1 MIGFSGTSFPRR
13 KQVERELLEGEAR
26 FRAIAERLY
35 DAILLVGPD
44 GRVVYASPA
53 MTRILGRPVE
63 ESIGRNVFERM
74 HPEDAQAVVAGFT
87 KILKQPGGILEIRC
101 RFQHE
106 DGSWRWLEGTAR
118 NWLNEPGVRAIV
130 GAYRDVTERYI
141 DEEKLKQ
148 AYDALEQRVGER
160 TIQLSAANELLKEHI
175 AERRRAESVLQE
187 RNRELK
193 ILNTIT
199 TAISRSLHLDVIL
212 STLKQLLE
220 NEVNITAGSI
230 WVYDSDEEEFVLR
243 GQWGLPKSLAEG
255 GPHLPAELYAAKRKA
270 AAGEQVLDGEQDG
283 SITVE
288 GLTWLRVLLPVKGET
303 RGILDLYRASPS
315 GFSAD
320 QQRFFNILAQ
330 QVGVA
335 LANAQLFGEVR
346 KSREQLQSLSLR
358 LVEVQERERRDIA
371 SELHDEVGQLLTGLK
386 MNLEVARVMPQN
398 ILQEQLDEALIRVN
412 ELLNQVRGLS
422 LNLRPPML
430 DDLGLLPA
438 LLWLIQR
445 YEAQTGIQ
453 VEFKHSDVQ
462 GRYATEQETALY
474 RIVQEALTNVARH
487 SQVKAVTVRLWGT
500 QNTLGVQIEDE
511 GKGFDPAA
519 MLRSG
524 TSGLSGMRERMVL
537 LGGSLTIESVID
549 GGTCITAEF
558 PLERGVGRTPKELKN
573 EDGPDS

>member
-13 KQVERELLEGEAR
+13 KQVEREVLEGEAR

-35 DAILLVGPD
+35 DAILLVGAD
-44 GRVVYASPA
+44 GRVVYASPS

-63 ESIGRNVFERM
+63 DSVGRNVFERM
-74 HPEDAQAVVAGFT
+74 HAEDAQAVVAGFT

-101 RFQHE
+101 RFQHQ
-106 DGSWRWLEGTAR
+106 DGTWRWLEGTAR

-130 GAYRDVTERYI
+130 GAYRDVTDRHR
-141 DEEKLKQ
+141 DEERLKQ
-148 AYDALEQRVGER
+148 AYDILEQRVAER
-160 TIQLSAANELLKEHI
+160 TVQLSAANELLKEHI

-199 TAISRSLHLDVIL
+199 IAISRSLHLDVIL
-212 STLKQLLE
+212 ATLQQLLKD
-220 NEVNITAGSI
+220 EVNVTAGCI
-230 WVYDSDEEEFVLR
+230 YVYDPAEEGFSQRV
-243 GQWGLPKSLAEG
+243 QWGLPRVLAEG
-255 GPHLPAELYAAKRKA
+255 GAQLPAELYAAAKR
-270 AAGEQVLDGEQDG
+270 AGDSERVLETEFGG
-283 SITVE
+283 SISVE

-303 RGILDLYRASPS
+303 RGILDLYRTAPA

-320 QQRFFNILAQ
+320 QQRFFSILGQ

-335 LANAQLFGEVR
+335 LANAQLFGEIR
-346 KSREQLQSLSLR
+346 KSREQLQSLSMR

-386 MNLEVARVMPQN
+386 MNLEVARVMPSEN
-398 ILQEQLDEALIRVN
+398 LQEQLDEALIRVN
-412 ELLNQVRGLS
+412 QLLNQVRSLS

-438 LLWLIQR
+438 LLWQIQR
-445 YEAQTGIQ
+445 YESQTAIQ
-453 VEFKHSDVQ
+453 VEFKHSEIE
-462 GRYATEQETALY
+462 GRYTTEQETALY

-487 SQVKAVTVRLWGT
+487 SSVKHVAVRLWAT

-511 GKGFDPAA
+511 GKGFDPPTV
-519 MLRSG
+519 LRSG
-524 TSGLSGMRERMVL
+524 NTSGLSGMRERMML
-537 LGGSLTIESVID
+537 LGGTLTIESVVD

-558 PLERGVGRTPKELKN
+558 PLERGIGRNHRGTDE
-573 EDGPDS
+573 

>member
-1 MIGFSGTSFPRR
+1 M
-13 KQVERELLEGEAR
+13 
-26 FRAIAERLY
+26 
-35 DAILLVGPD
+35 
-44 GRVVYASPA
+44 
-53 MTRILGRPVE
+53 
-63 ESIGRNVFERM
+63 
-74 HPEDAQAVVAGFT
+74 
-87 KILKQPGGILEIRC
+87 
-101 RFQHE
+101 
-106 DGSWRWLEGTAR
+106 
-118 NWLNEPGVRAIV
+118 
-130 GAYRDVTERYI
+130 
-141 DEEKLKQ
+141 
-148 AYDALEQRVGER
+148 
-160 TIQLSAANELLKEHI
+160 
-175 AERRRAESVLQE
+175 
-187 RNRELK
+187 
-193 ILNTIT
+193 
-199 TAISRSLHLDVIL
+199 
-212 STLKQLLE
+212 
-220 NEVNITAGSI
+220 
-230 WVYDSDEEEFVLR
+230 
-243 GQWGLPKSLAEG
+243 
-255 GPHLPAELYAAKRKA
+255 
-270 AAGEQVLDGEQDG
+270 LDGEQDG

>member
-13 KQVERELLEGEAR
+13 KQVERELLDGEAR

-44 GRVVYASPA
+44 GRVVYASPS

-63 ESIGRNVFERM
+63 HSLGRNVFERM
-74 HPEDAQAVVAGFT
+74 HPDDAQAVVAGFT
-87 KILKQPGGILEIRC
+87 KILKQPGGILEVRC

-106 DGSWRWLEGTAR
+106 DGTWRWLEGTAR

-130 GAYRDVTERYI
+130 GAYRDVTERYL

-148 AYDALEQRVGER
+148 AYDVLEQRVGER
-160 TIQLSAANELLKEHI
+160 TVQLSAANELLKEHI

-212 STLKQLLE
+212 STLQQLLKD
-220 NEVNITAGSI
+220 EVSITAGSI
-230 WVYDSDEEEFVLR
+230 YVYDPDEEEFALR
-243 GQWGLPKSLAEG
+243 GQWGLPRILAEG
-255 GPHLPAELYAAKRKA
+255 GAQLPAELYAAARKSSDA
-270 AAGEQVLDGEQDG
+270 EGVLEGESDS
-283 SITVE
+283 SISVE

-303 RGILDLYRASPS
+303 RGILDLYRTAPA
-315 GFSAD
+315 GFSTD
-320 QQRFFNILAQ
+320 QQRFFDILGQ

-346 KSREQLQSLSLR
+346 RSREQLQSLSMR

-386 MNLEVARVMPQN
+386 MNLEVARVMPSLA
-398 ILQEQLDEALIRVN
+398 LQEQLDEALVRVN
-412 ELLNQVRGLS
+412 QLLNQVRSLS

-438 LLWLIQR
+438 LLWQIQR
-445 YEAQTGIQ
+445 YEAQTAIQ
-453 VEFKHSDVQ
+453 VEFKHSEIE
-462 GRYATEQETALY
+462 GRYSTEQETALY
-474 RIVQEALTNVARH
+474 RIVQEGLTNVARH
-487 SQVKAVTVRLWGT
+487 SHVKSAVVRLWAT

-511 GKGFDPAA
+511 GRGFDSVAA
-519 MLRSG
+519 LRSG
-524 TSGLSGMRERMVL
+524 NTSGLSGMRERMVL
-537 LGGSLTIESVID
+537 LGGSLTIESVVD

-558 PLERGVGRTPKELKN
+558 PLDRGVGRSHRGIE
-573 EDGPDS
+573 E